1 MEEIIEYKIASIIFR
16 VFTVLFLIVGSITNL
31 LSAIVY
37 SRKKMQKTSYSF
49 YLFALAIVDLCV
61 TVNGNTRLVLMSYN
75 FDLVPSNHSNKQQQ
89 TPRDIIF
96 KGFDIRET
104 SIVMCRVH
112 RFLTYYLLQ
121 LSSIL
126 LCMLSIDRFFGVVL
140 ALKAFTFNKISIAR
154 KVILIAIVLLFL
166 FNIHFLIAMG
176 YEQIIHD
183 GNESNVTTN
192 HTETKRYK
200 IKCAP
205 NRSNKMYYSFWQ
217 IYFYFDSIIYCII
230 PFIIMITCNVFT
242 IFKMVK
248 SRVKSKQV
256 IYSKKFTKNKTDSN
270 TIMKNSNKMLANE
283 KRISAIL
290 IGISVSFLVLTI
302 PVFIMENLDDEHFK
316 NPILEV
322 ALALSYML
330 MYLNHV
336 INFFFY
342 CAFGP
347 NFRKEVKKLF
357 PCIFP
362 TANKIDP
369 LQASKYNS
377 VFVASSMAA
386 TNKRS
391 SVQKC
396 KQTTSHN
403 IILPKTQLEAIQ
415 ETTINRKN
423 LTVFYDKSS
432 NVQVSVKILNSSINI
447 SSKKTLSISPTT
459 TNHL

>member
-1 MEEIIEYKIASIIFR
+1 MEEIIEYKIASLIYR

-61 TVNGNTRLVLMSYN
+61 TVNGNTRLVLMS
-75 FDLVPSNHSNKQQQ
+75 FDLDLTVSNHKQKQ
-89 TPRDIIF
+89 TPRDLIF
-96 KGFDIRET
+96 KGFDLRET
-104 SIVMCRVH
+104 SLAMCRVH

-176 YEQIIHD
+176 YEQVVLER
-183 GNESNVTTN
+183 ESNQTTN
-192 HTETKRYK
+192 QSESNKRYK

-205 NRSNKMYYSFWQ
+205 NRSSKVYYSFWQ
-217 IYFYFDSIIYCII
+217 MYFYFDSIIYCII

-242 IFKMVK
+242 ILKMVK

-256 IYSKKFTKNKTDSN
+256 IYSKKFSKNKTESN
-270 TIMKNSNKMLANE
+270 TIMKNSNTMLANE

-290 IGISVSFLVLTI
+290 IGISISFLVLTI
-302 PVFIMENLDDEHFK
+302 PVFIMENLDDEHFR
-316 NPILEV
+316 NPVLEV
-322 ALALSYML
+322 ALALSYAL

-347 NFRKEVKKLF
+347 KFRKEVKKLF
-357 PCIFP
+357 PCLFP
-362 TANKIDP
+362 QANKIDP
-369 LQASKYNS
+369 LQVSKYNS
-377 VFVASSMAA
+377 VFMASSLAA

-391 SVQKC
+391 SVQKS

-403 IILPKTQLEAIQ
+403 MVLAKNQLDAIE

-423 LTVFYDKSS
+423 LTVFYDNSS
-432 NVQVSVKILNSSINI
+432 NVQVSVKILNSSLKI
-447 SSKKTLSISPTT
+447 SSKKTLTISPISTI
-459 TNHL
+459 NHL